1 MTEKF
6 IERHCKK
13 CEFCIY
19 EIDRGKKHPI
29 GCGEIDDEGGCYHE
43 PLQEMPLGYCK
54 KGYKK

>member
-1 MTEKF
+1 MTDKF

-19 EIDRGKKHPI
+19 EIYRGVNIPI
-29 GCGEIDDEGGCYHE
+29 GCGEIDDEGGRYYE
-43 PLQEMPLGYCK
+43 PLQEMPLKYCK